1 MIKYFATFVFAIVS
15 FSFIHAQRFQGGLLF
30 GLSAAQIDGDNLSGY
45 NKAGLVAGAFVRTDF
60 MEGAGMQLEIKYIG
74 KGASDPVT
82 EFDPDYSKIR
92 LDYIE
97 IPVLFYFNPGVKSF
111 YIEGGL
117 APAYLMQARVDDGG
131 GFINPE
137 IPYHKLDIAAAGG
150 VRYDIFEHF
159 SVNARFSYSIIPLL
173 DHPDVQPTWY
183 NYGPYN
189 NVLNL
194 AVYYTF

>member
-1 MIKYFATFVFAIVS
+1 MMKYFAALVFAIFS
-15 FSFIHAQRFQGGLLF
+15 FSSIHAQRFQGGPLF

-45 NKAGLVAGAFVRTDF
+45 NKAGLVAGAFVRTNF

-82 EFDPDYSKIR
+82 EFDPDYYKIR

-97 IPVLFYFNPGVKSF
+97 IPVLFYFNPGVKGF

-117 APAYLMQARVDDGG
+117 APAYLMQAREDDGY
-131 GFINPE
+131 GFVEPFE
-137 IPYHKLDIAAAGG
+137 PYNKLDIAAAGG

-159 SVNARFSYSIIPLL
+159 SVNARFSYSILPVL
-173 DHPDVQPTWY
+173 DHPGGQAWRF
-183 NYGPYN
+183 NYGLYN